1 MQKKIVLKKMAS
13 FVFAGAL
20 ALSVFAPQ
28 VWATS
33 VTPPAQPNAQ
43 AQPQPS
49 SIGLEALNSVYY
61 KLEFESD
68 NLLLN
73 SDGATSVKL
82 KVKNL
87 TGTSQDIEII
97 DISLPSQLTRLQ
109 YSTDTLRL
117 TGLASGK
124 TGELTYRVLV
134 PKDQAEGVFPVS
146 YTVNVSGHKAV
157 YTSYFRFVASDD
169 SNSTNTDLRIS
180 NISIPDKVSVGKAFD
195 LSFRVANFGS
205 AEAQN
210 VTVHLDLPEG
220 FVNLSQNTF
229 VLPKLSPFAVAEYK
243 VSLKASEDVTEKF
256 HDIKINATPAA
267 SSDKNASVLPV
278 SVYTGTYVVGGKSA
292 QKATGKVLVYL
303 ESFKFTDENGEET
316 KHLVAGQNYTLDFKV
331 RNTSPYALRNVKVN
345 FVDESGAITPND
357 ASASFYEPSV
367 PAGGYLFETLPITV
381 ASNANA
387 QNTVAKIGLYFEYAA
402 DQSGESIETLS
413 VRVEQNTKI
422 DTQVNFMPKDRNVIQ
437 GEMTDTTFQ
446 LINMGRTDLRNLRVF
461 IKDLDESKI
470 STEESSHFLGNF
482 NQGSKASADFSL
494 NFMEVGTTEVVYVV
508 EYEEPSGK
516 VVQEEH
522 RFSYNVE
529 EMVLP
534 DMSGIDELPI
544 QEESS
549 FPWMP
554 VLVGL
559 LVVVSLVTFFVY
571 KKIKKKQKQA
581 TLEMED

>member
-1 MQKKIVLKKMAS
+1 MQKKVVLKKIAG
-13 FVFAGAL
+13 FVFAGTL
-20 ALSVFAPQ
+20 ALSAFVPQ

-33 VTPPAQPNAQ
+33 AMPQTQ

-68 NLLLN
+68 NLMLN

-109 YSTDTLRL
+109 YSTDSLRL
-117 TGLASGK
+117 TGLESGK

-157 YTSYFRFVASDD
+157 YTSYFRFVSSDAS
-169 SNSTNTDLRIS
+169 NTNTDLRIS
-180 NISIPDKVSVGKAFD
+180 NISIPEKVSVGKAFD
-195 LSFRVANFGS
+195 LSFRVANLGS
-205 AEAQN
+205 AEAQS
-210 VTVHLDLPEG
+210 VTISLDLPEG

-267 SSDKNASVLPV
+267 SSDKNASILPA

-345 FVDESGAITPND
+345 FIEESGAITPND

-387 QNTVAKIGLYFEYAA
+387 QNMVPKIGLYFEYAA
-402 DQSGESIETLS
+402 DQSGESIESMS
-413 VRVEQNTKI
+413 VRVEQKTKI
-422 DTQVNFMPKDRNVIQ
+422 DTQVNFMPKNRQVLQ

-461 IKDLDESKI
+461 IKDLDENKI
-470 STEESSHFLGNF
+470 TTEESSHFLGNF

-508 EYEEPSGK
+508 EYEEPTGK
-516 VVQEEH
+516 LVQEEH
-522 RFSYNVE
+522 RFSYTVD

-534 DMSGIDELPI
+534 DMSGIEEMPI
-544 QEESS
+544 QESSS

-554 VLVGL
+554 VLVSL
-559 LVVVSLVTFFVY
+559 LVVLSLVTFFVY